1 MSDECFCCAQ
11 MKLSIYMIDCCLIS
25 PQGLSLFGIDVFVE
39 NGTQNHV
46 VIDINYFPG
55 YDGAPTFFSDLA
67 DYIHGLVHTET
78 TEMHDTQTIF
88 ESGKLSAVAASLK

>member
-1 MSDECFCCAQ
+1 MLKELLTLIV
-11 MKLSIYMIDCCLIS
+11 KLFFS
-25 PQGLSLFGIDVFVE
+25 PKGLSLFGIDVFVE

-67 DYIHGLVHTET
+67 DYIHSLVSA
-78 TEMHDTQTIF
+78 DANQRNCTQTIF
-88 ESGKLSAVAASLK
+88 ESGNMSAVAASLK

>member
-1 MSDECFCCAQ
+1 
-11 MKLSIYMIDCCLIS
+11 MIDCCLIS